1 MPKINVA
8 DYTTYEDIVEL
19 HGDDLDLTWVMALT
33 APNSPGIVLNI
44 VSDGDDH
51 TIFCLTDSGSVITVS
66 DSVIRLHKD
75 LERRNPWSE
84 PAAPADGHAAP
95 ADGHAVPSIVI
106 DQPVMMVGS
115 PTNPRVSW
123 WAAAVEQAEDST
135 TIAVH
140 TAFVPAVVDYLR
152 ALDAASPSFKTT
164 W

>member
-84 PAAPADGHAAP
+84 PTAPADGHVAP

-140 TAFVPAVVDYLR
+140 TAFGPAVVDYLR

>member
-84 PAAPADGHAAP
+84 PTAPADGHVAP

>member
-1 MPKINVA
+1 MTKINVA

-19 HGDDLDLTWVMALT
+19 HGDDLDLTWAMALT

-66 DSVIRLHKD
+66 DAVIRIHKD

-84 PAAPADGHAAP
+84 PTAS
-95 ADGHAVPSIVI
+95 ADGHAVPSVTV
-106 DQPVMMVGS
+106 DHPVMMVGS
-115 PTNPRVSW
+115 PTSPRVSW

-152 ALDAASPSFKTT
+152 ALDTASPSFKTT